1 MNREQRRSL
10 MRNNNSKS
18 NMSTRTNTNTNTNTN
33 TDALAMISGTIS
45 SKIKARLS
53 SIRNDPKFGDLKHVQ
68 VNYFNIAKL
77 GMKYQRLTNTPIGMS
92 YGDVVVTNTQT
103 GPDQPEN
110 YLCVNVFFDEEP
122 INTELFQMM
131 LGLTSKLHNWQY
143 SKADDIYIDT
153 LGVYVDRVDF
163 EKQTEGVDND
173 AS

>member
-1 MNREQRRSL
+1 MNREQRRSM

-18 NMSTRTNTNTNTNTN
+18 NISTNTNTN
-33 TDALAMISGTIS
+33 TDTLAMISGTIS

-53 SIRNDPKFGDLKHVQ
+53 SIRNDPKFSDLKHVQ

-103 GPDQPEN
+103 GPGQPEN
-110 YLCVNVFFDEEP
+110 YLCVNVYFDEEP

-131 LGLTSKLHNWQY
+131 LGITSKLHNWQY
-143 SKADDIYIDT
+143 SETDDIYIDT
-153 LGVYVDRVDF
+153 FGVYVDRVDF